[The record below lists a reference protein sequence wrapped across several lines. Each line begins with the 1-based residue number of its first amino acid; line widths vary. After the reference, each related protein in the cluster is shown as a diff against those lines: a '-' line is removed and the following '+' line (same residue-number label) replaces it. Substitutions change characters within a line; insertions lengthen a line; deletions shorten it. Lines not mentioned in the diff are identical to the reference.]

1 MRRVLFL
8 ARTDLWKGLRAR
20 EVLVWTFA
28 MPILFFFF
36 FSRMGGGAGSRGSG
50 DTLRLES
57 AGPGGVLALELERRL
72 EDEDFALER
81 AVPGEVP
88 EREPRRVL
96 EVPADLTARA
106 LAGQTTTLRLR
117 RASEGFSADFDDV
130 RVGRA
135 LYTALLDLA
144 VLRAAGEPIEAAS
157 FARLREA
164 PRALALDVRPAGERR
179 TPPSGKQQSI
189 PGTMVMFTL
198 ILLLTGGSVPIV
210 LERRAGLL
218 RRLASTPIGRGEI
231 VAGRW
236 LSNFALGLIQLAWAL
251 VIGTLLFDMDW
262 GPHPVAVAL
271 VLVPWAGLCSGFALV
286 LSSLSRSE
294 GQVVGVGV
302 LASNLLAALG
312 GCWWP
317 IEIAPGWMQA
327 LARLLPTG
335 WIMDAL
341 HELINFQ
348 HAPASVWPQ
357 ALALAL
363 GALVATWVGA
373 RLFRYE

>member
-1 MRRVLFL
+1 MIGRAWFL
-8 ARTDLWKGLRAR
+8 ARMDLLKALRSR

-36 FSRMGGGAGSRGSG
+36 FSRMGGGAREGG
-50 DTLRLES
+50 DRLRLVS
-57 AGPGGVLALELERRL
+57 HGPGGVLAEEFERRL
-72 EDEDFALER
+72 EQEDFVLER
-81 AVPGEVP
+81 AAPGDVP

-106 LAGQTTTLRLR
+106 LAGETSTLSLR
-117 RASEGFSADFDDV
+117 RDSDGFSADFDDL

-144 VLRAAGEPIEAAS
+144 VLRAGGEDIDAAA

-164 PRALALDVRPAGERR
+164 PRALALDVRPAGERKQV
-179 TPPSGKQQSI
+179 PSGKQQSI

-198 ILLLTGGSVPIV
+198 ILLLTGGSIPVV

-218 RRLASTPIGRGEI
+218 RRLASTPITRSET

-236 LSNFALGLIQLAWAL
+236 FSNFLLGLIQLAWAL
-251 VIGTLLFDMDW
+251 LVGTFAFGVDW
-262 GPHPVAVAL
+262 GPYPLAVAA
-271 VLVPWAGLCSGFALV
+271 VLVPWAGLCSAFALV
-286 LSSLSRSE
+286 LSSVARSE

-302 LASNLLAALG
+302 LSSNVLAALG

-317 IEIAPGWMQA
+317 IEVAPGWMQDV
-327 LARLLPTG
+327 ARLLPTG
-335 WIMDAL
+335 WIMEAL
-341 HELINFQ
+341 HALIHFQ
-348 HAPASVWPQ
+348 RAPLSVWPQ
-357 ALALAL
+357 ALTLTLATL
-363 GALVATWVGA
+363 FFTWLGA

>member
-8 ARTDLWKGLRAR
+8 ARTDLFKSLRAR
-20 EVLVWTFA
+20 EVAVWTFA

-36 FSRMGGGAGSRGSG
+36 FSRMGGSGPGAGG
-50 DTLRLES
+50 DSLRLVS
-57 AGPGGVLALELERRL
+57 AGAGGVVAEELERRL
-72 EDEDFALER
+72 VEEEFVLER
-81 AVPGEVP
+81 AAPGDMP

-106 LAGQTTTLRLR
+106 LAGETTTLHLR
-117 RASEGFSADFDDV
+117 RSSAGFSANFDDV

-135 LYTALLDLA
+135 LYTVLLDLA
-144 VLRAAGEPIEAAS
+144 VLRAAGEPLEAEA
-157 FARLREA
+157 FARLRAE
-164 PRALALDVRPAGERR
+164 PRALALDVKPAGERR
-179 TPPSGKQQSI
+179 SVPSGKQQSI

-198 ILLLTGGSVPIV
+198 ILLLTGGSVPVV

-218 RRLASTPIGRGEI
+218 KRLASTPIARGEV

-236 LSNFALGLIQLAWAL
+236 LSNFVLGLIQLAWAL
-251 VIGTLLFDMDW
+251 FIGTLLFDMDW
-262 GPHPVAVAL
+262 GPHPLAVAL

-286 LSSLSRSE
+286 LSSLARSE
-294 GQVVGVGV
+294 GQVIGIGV

-317 IEIAPGWMQA
+317 MEIAPGWMQQ
-327 LARLLPTG
+327 LAGLLPTG
-335 WIMDAL
+335 WIMEAL
-341 HELINFQ
+341 HSLINFQ

-357 ALALAL
+357 ALALSL
-363 GALVATWVGA
+363 ATLATTWLGA

>member
-8 ARTDLWKGLRAR
+8 SRTDLWKALRAR

-36 FSRMGGGAGSRGSG
+36 FSRMGGSGARGST
-50 DTLRLES
+50 DALRLES
-57 AGPGGVLALELERRL
+57 VGPGGVVAQELERRL
-72 EDEDFALER
+72 EGEGFALER
-81 AVPGEVP
+81 AASGDVP

-96 EVPADLTARA
+96 EVPAELTSRA
-106 LAGQTTTLRLR
+106 LAGETTTLRLR
-117 RASEGFSADFDDV
+117 RASEGFSADFDDLRV
-130 RVGRA
+130 RRA
-135 LYTALLDLA
+135 LYTVLLDLA
-144 VLRAAGEPIEAAS
+144 VLCAAGEPIEAAS

-164 PRALALDVRPAGERR
+164 PRALSLDVRPAGERR
-179 TPPSGKQQSI
+179 VPPSGKQQSI

-198 ILLLTGGSVPIV
+198 ILLLTGGSIPIV

-218 RRLASTPIGRGEI
+218 RRLASTPIARGEI

-251 VIGTLLFDMDW
+251 IVGTLLFDMDW
-262 GPHPVAVAL
+262 GPHPLAVAL
-271 VLVPWAGLCSGFALV
+271 VLVPWAGLCSGLALV
-286 LSSLSRSE
+286 LSSLARSE

-317 IEIAPGWMQA
+317 IEIAPGWMQQ

-335 WIMDAL
+335 WIMEAL
-341 HELINFQ
+341 HALINFQ

-357 ALALAL
+357 ALALAV

>member
-8 ARTDLWKGLRAR
+8 ARADLVKALRAR

-28 MPILFFFF
+28 MPIVFFFF
-36 FSRMGGGAGSRGSG
+36 FSRMGGGAGSGAG
-50 DTLRLES
+50 DRLRLES
-57 AGPGGVLALELERRL
+57 AGPGGVVAEELERRL
-72 EDEDFALER
+72 VEEDFVLER
-81 AVPGEVP
+81 PAPAAEGE
-88 EREPRRVL
+88 EDPRRVL

-106 LAGQTTTLRLR
+106 LAGETTTLRLR
-117 RASEGFSADFDDV
+117 RSSEGFSADFDDA
-130 RVGRA
+130 RVYRA
-135 LYTALLDLA
+135 LYTVLLDLA
-144 VLRAAGEPIEAAS
+144 VLRAEGASIEPAA

-164 PRALALDVRPAGERR
+164 PRALSLAVTPAGLRR

-198 ILLLTGGSVPIV
+198 ILLLTGGSVPVV

-218 RRLASTPIGRGEI
+218 RRLASTPIARGEI

-236 LSNFALGLIQLAWAL
+236 LSNFVLGLIQLAWAL

-262 GPHPVAVAL
+262 GPHPLAVGL

-286 LSSLSRSE
+286 LSSLARSE
-294 GQVVGVGV
+294 GQVVGIGV

-317 IEIAPGWMQA
+317 MEIAPGWMQD

-335 WIMDAL
+335 WIMEAL
-341 HELINFQ
+341 HALINFQ
-348 HAPASVWPQ
+348 RAPLSVWPQ

-363 GALVATWVGA
+363 GTLVATWIGA